1 MTDIFHGIGV
11 ALVTLFDDE
20 GNVDIDAT
28 TALAATLVGEGLT
41 SVLVAG
47 TTGEAAALTSPER
60 ADLVRAM
67 KDALDVPIIA
77 GTGAATGSQAAAQTT
92 ASVEAGADA
101 VLVLSPHR
109 VADPTA
115 YYRTVAQAAGTTPM
129 LAYHFPAQSAPGVE
143 VPLLND
149 LPIVGIK
156 DSSGDARRLLQEVE
170 EFDGQI
176 YSGAA
181 ALCLY
186 GGALGIPGMLLAV
199 ANAFPQE
206 AQAAFAGDA
215 KAQLK
220 LSKPDQLSSVSFP
233 AGIKQLTH
241 EAYGTS
247 TTARIGR

>member
-1 MTDIFHGIGV
+1 MSDLFHGIGV
-11 ALVTLFDDE
+11 ALVTLFDDR
-20 GNVDIDAT
+20 GAVDVDAT
-28 TALAATLVGEGLT
+28 TKLAATLVGEGIT
-41 SVLVAG
+41 SILVAG
-47 TTGEAAALTSPER
+47 TTGEAAALSSQDR
-60 ADLVRAM
+60 ADLVTAM
-67 KDALDVPIIA
+67 KGTLDVPIIV
-77 GTGAATGSQAAAQTT
+77 GTGAPSGAQAAALTS
-92 ASVEAGADA
+92 ASIDAGADA

-109 VADPTA
+109 VADPRA
-115 YYRTVAQAAGTTPM
+115 YYREVAQAAGRTPL
-129 LAYHFPAQSAPGVE
+129 LAYHFPAQSPPGIDVS
-143 VPLLND
+143 LLNE

-170 EFDGQI
+170 DFDGQI

-181 ALCLY
+181 SLCLY
-186 GGALGIPGMLLAV
+186 AGALGLPGMILAI

-220 LSKPDQLSSVSFP
+220 LSKPDIAGSVAFP

-247 TTARIGR
+247 TAARIGR